1 MKAESPQT
9 RSIAIGSEALVTG
22 FSLIGFES
30 MADPDLDEVRDFIDQ
45 LSQNHERAFLVVER
59 YLAKELEDVFRPL
72 QQEGGDILMV
82 EVPAIHEPEKLDSWL
97 SSRIAQKFRSSL
109 VEGI

>member
-1 MKAESPQT
+1 MNADSPQT

-30 MADPDLDEVRDFIDQ
+30 MADPDPEEVRDFIDQ
-45 LSQNHERAFLVVER
+45 LTQNHGRAFLVVER
-59 YLAKELEDVFRPL
+59 YLAKELEDILRPL

-82 EVPAIHEPEKLDSWL
+82 EVPAIHEPDQLDSWL
-97 SSRIAQKFRSSL
+97 SSRIAQKFKVSL